1 MQIARRFLLFLALF
15 GVAGCGFHPLYGDNS
30 AASSVDL
37 SRVRIAA
44 IQDQYD
50 PTGNVVSTA
59 RSGQQLRNYLL
70 DHVTPR
76 GRAAAAMYELQVTL
90 RESRT
95 TLGIRSD
102 ESATRGT
109 LTMTA
114 RYSLV
119 RLDNR
124 AVMMNSATRS
134 DVSYNILRDE
144 FATLSAENDARR
156 RATREIGD
164 TISLDVANA
173 VGAWRVGAV
182 K

>member
-1 MQIARRFLLFLALF
+1 MLALF
-15 GVAGCGFHPLYGDNS
+15 GLAGCGFRPLYGDNS
-30 AASSVDL
+30 AVGSVDL

-59 RSGQQLRNYLL
+59 RAGQRLRNYLL
-70 DHVTPR
+70 DRVTPR
-76 GRAAAAMYELQVTL
+76 GRTAAALYELSVTL
-90 RESRT
+90 RESKST
-95 TLGIRSD
+95 IGIRSD

-114 RYSLV
+114 SYSLV
-119 RLDNR
+119 RLDNG
-124 AVMMNSATRS
+124 ATMMTSGTRS
-134 DVSYNILRDE
+134 DVSYNIVSDE

-164 TISLDVANA
+164 TISLDVASA
-173 VGAWRVGAV
+173 VGAWREGVV